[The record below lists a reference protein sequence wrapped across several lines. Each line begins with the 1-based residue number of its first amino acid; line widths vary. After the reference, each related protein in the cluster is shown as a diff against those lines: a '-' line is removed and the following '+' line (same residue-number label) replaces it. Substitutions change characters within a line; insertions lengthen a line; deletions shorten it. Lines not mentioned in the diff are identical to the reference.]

1 MTIQNITFTIIL
13 FIPLI
18 MSAQDSDNK
27 KIVKSEKEWK
37 LQLTPL
43 QYDVTRLKHT
53 ERPFTGAYYL
63 NKEDGI
69 YHCIGCDNPLFNS
82 NTKYD
87 SGCGWP
93 SFYEP
98 ISPHSIYE
106 ITDNSLGMARIEIVC
121 KKCDAH
127 LGHVFTDGPAP
138 TGLRYCINSASL
150 DFDEEGEEQPKK

>member
-1 MTIQNITFTIIL
+1 MSLKKIALAIIL
-13 FIPLI
+13 IIPMI
-18 MSAQDSDNK
+18 MNAQNSENDK
-27 KIVKSEKEWK
+27 VVKSEEEWK

-53 ERPFTGAYYL
+53 ERPYTGAYYL
-63 NKEDGI
+63 NKDDGI
-69 YHCIGCDNPLFNS
+69 YYCIACNNPLFKS
-82 NTKYD
+82 ETKYD

-98 ISPHSIYE
+98 LSKNSITE
-106 ITDNSLGMARIEIVC
+106 IKDNSLGMQRIEIVC
-121 KKCDAH
+121 AKCDAH

-150 DFDEEGEEQPKK
+150 DFEEVGEEESKK